1 MAPIRCKTSSWNWW
15 GAVPVANYIG
25 LGTLVRRE
33 LKRTAMVINQV
44 VWPPIIT
51 TLLFLLIFG
60 LSLGSRIKTLGG
72 VSYVNFLLP
81 GLVMLNIIS
90 SSYEESAASLFQQ
103 RFMNSIQE
111 LLIAPLSYVEI
122 IIGFLSGSVLRGIV
136 IGNLVMLLGLVLVHA
151 GPHHPYVYL
160 YFMCVTALLFSSVGM
175 IAGLLGK
182 TWDNLAIFT
191 TFLITPLTYIG
202 GVFSSIKL
210 LPPLLQKVSLFNPM
224 LYMIDGFRYSYTSAV
239 DVDLVVD
246 AVVVLVLAVSA
257 VVVAFVLTTRGVNLR
272 V

>member
-1 MAPIRCKTSSWNWW
+1 
-15 GAVPVANYIG
+15 VANIIG
-25 LGTLVRRE
+25 LETLVRRE

-51 TLLFLLIFG
+51 TLLFLFIFG

-72 VSYVNFLLP
+72 VPYVEFLLP

-210 LPPLLQKVSLFNPM
+210 LPEFFQRVSLFNPM

-239 DVDLVVD
+239 DVNLLADA
-246 AVVVLVLAVSA
+246 AVVTILAAISLTI
-257 VVVAFVLTTRGVNLR
+257 AFILTKRGVNLR

>member
-1 MAPIRCKTSSWNWW
+1 MG
-15 GAVPVANYIG
+15 GARVVNYTG
-25 LGTLVRRE
+25 LGTLIRRE
-33 LKRTAMVINQV
+33 LKRTLMVINQV

-51 TLLFLLIFG
+51 TLLFLFIFG

-72 VSYVNFLLP
+72 VPYVEFLLP
-81 GLVMLNIIS
+81 GLVMLNVIS
-90 SSYEESAASLFQQ
+90 SSYDESASSLFQQ

-122 IIGFLSGSVLRGIV
+122 IVGFLTGSVLRGIV
-136 IGNLVMLLGLVLVHA
+136 IGNLVMLLGLLLVRAH
-151 GPHHPYVYL
+151 PHNLLIYF
-160 YFMCVTALLFSSVGM
+160 YFMCVTALLFSAVGM

-202 GVFSSIKL
+202 GVFSSITL
-210 LPPLLQKVSLFNPM
+210 LPPFFKHLSLFNPM
-224 LYMIDGFRYSYTSAV
+224 LYMIDGFRSSYTG
-239 DVDLVVD
+239 VVEVNLWAD
-246 AVVVLVLAVSA
+246 AAVVTGLSLSALAI
-257 VVVAFVLTTRGVNLR
+257 AFNLMRRGVNLR

>member
-1 MAPIRCKTSSWNWW
+1 
-15 GAVPVANYIG
+15 
-25 LGTLVRRE
+25 
-33 LKRTAMVINQV
+33 
-44 VWPPIIT
+44 
-51 TLLFLLIFG
+51 
-60 LSLGSRIKTLGG
+60 
-72 VSYVNFLLP
+72 
-81 GLVMLNIIS
+81 
-90 SSYEESAASLFQQ
+90 
-103 RFMNSIQE
+103 
-111 LLIAPLSYVEI
+111 
-122 IIGFLSGSVLRGIV
+122 SGSVLRGIV

-151 GPHHPYVYL
+151 GPHHPYVYV

-210 LPPLLQKVSLFNPM
+210 LPEFFQRVSLFNPM

-239 DVDLVVD
+239 DVNLLADA
-246 AVVVLVLAVSA
+246 AVVTILAAISLTI
-257 VVVAFVLTTRGVNLR
+257 AFILTKRGVNLR